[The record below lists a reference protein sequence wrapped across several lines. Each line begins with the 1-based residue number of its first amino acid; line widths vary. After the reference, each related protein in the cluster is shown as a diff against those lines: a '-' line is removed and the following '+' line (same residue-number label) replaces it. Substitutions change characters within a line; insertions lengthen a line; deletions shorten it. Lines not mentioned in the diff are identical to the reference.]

1 MRMKQAIKVLIIILF
16 ILISVGCGMKGSARD
31 AAIEYLELYR
41 NKDKVVL
48 DELHEYVNE
57 EDLTEDQKEKY
68 YDVLKKE
75 YSTLMY
81 EVEHEQYDGN
91 VAYIT
96 FKITVIDLYKAQK
109 EAAEYFNEHQDEFND
124 ETGIYDKKKYTNYK
138 LDKMM
143 EEMDTIS
150 YTIDIKVE
158 KEGDDWKVVQ
168 LSNENLEKIHG
179 IYNYEE

>member
-1 MRMKQAIKVLIIILF
+1 MKQAIKVLIIILF
-16 ILISVGCGMKGSARD
+16 ILISVGCGD

-109 EAAEYFNEHQDEFND
+109 EAAEYFNEHQDEF
-124 ETGIYDKKKYTNYK
+124 YDKKKYTNYK

>member
-1 MRMKQAIKVLIIILF
+1 MKQAIKVLIIILF

>member
-1 MRMKQAIKVLIIILF
+1 MNRLIKLLIIVLF
-16 ILISVGCGMKGSARD
+16 ILVSVGCGMKPTARE

-41 NKDKVVL
+41 NKDKVVME
-48 DELHEYVNE
+48 ELHEYVNE
-57 EDLTEDQKEKY
+57 EDLTDDQKEKY

-91 VAYIT
+91 IAYIT

-109 EAAEYFNEHQDEFND
+109 EAAEYFNEHQSEFDDEN
-124 ETGIYDKKKYTNYK
+124 GIYDKKKYMDYK
-138 LDKMM
+138 LDKMT
-143 EEMDTIS
+143 EEMDTVS

-158 KEGDDWKVVQ
+158 KEGDNWKVVQ